1 MSEEEKKCAGN
12 CSSCGHKC
20 EDDGDRKM
28 RLALSKIKRQIVVM
42 SGKGGVGKS
51 TVSANLAMGK
61 STVSANLAMG
71 LSMEGYKVGLLDVDF
86 HGPSIPKMVNMESEQ
101 PLSDGEMIEPIT
113 AGTLKVMSLGML
125 LETPDSPVIWRGPM
139 KIAVVKQLLGEV
151 NWGELDFL
159 VIDCPPGTGDE
170 PLSVCQNLLES
181 GEAVIVTTPQQVA
194 ASDVAKSLN
203 FCNQLGFPVSGIVE
217 NMSTFICPK
226 CGEVHS
232 IFSTGAGEELAAKY
246 NVPFLGKLPLDPAIC
261 QGGDNGAPFVRMENS
276 PAADEFR
283 KMIAKLLDCQ

>member
-1 MSEEEKKCAGN
+1 MSEEEKKCSGN

-20 EDDGDRKM
+20 EDEGDRKM
-28 RLALSKIKRQIVVM
+28 RAALSKIKRQIVVM

-51 TVSANLAMGK
+51 TVSANLAM
-61 STVSANLAMG
+61 A
-71 LSMEGYKVGLLDVDF
+71 LSMEGFKVGLLDVDF

-113 AGTLKVMSLGML
+113 AGTLKVISLGMML
-125 LETPDSPVIWRGPM
+125 DAPDSPVIWRGPM

-181 GEAVIVTTPQQVA
+181 GEAIIVTTPQQVA
-194 ASDVAKSLN
+194 ATDVAKSLN
-203 FCNQLGFPVSGIVE
+203 FCNQLGFPVSGIIE

-226 CGEVHS
+226 CGEVTA
-232 IFSTGAGEELAAKY
+232 IFSTGAGEALAAKY

-261 QGGDNGAPFVRMENS
+261 QGGGQRNAICPSG
-276 PAADEFR
+276 
-283 KMIAKLLDCQ
+283 KLPCRR

>member
-20 EDDGDRKM
+20 EDEGDRKM

-51 TVSANLAMGK
+51 TVSANLAM
-61 STVSANLAMG
+61 A
-71 LSMEGYKVGLLDVDF
+71 LSMEGFKVGLLDVDF
-86 HGPSIPKMVNMESEQ
+86 HGPSIPKMVNMESAQ
-101 PLSDGEMIEPIT
+101 PLSDGEMIQPIT
-113 AGTLKVMSLGML
+113 AGNLKVMSLGMM

-151 NWGELDFL
+151 DWGELDFL

-170 PLSVCQNLLES
+170 PLSVCQNLLET

-194 ASDVAKSLN
+194 AADVSKSLN

-217 NMSTFICPK
+217 NMSTFICPH
-226 CGEVHS
+226 CGEVTAV
-232 IFSTGAGEELAAKY
+232 FSTGAGEELAAKY

-261 QGGDNGAPFVRMENS
+261 QGGDKGAPFVRMENS

-283 KMIAKLLDCQ
+283 KMVAKLMD

>member
-1 MSEEEKKCAGN
+1 MSDEEKKCSGN
-12 CSSCGHKC
+12 CSSCGHQC
-20 EDDGDRKM
+20 EDESDRKM
-28 RLALSKIKRQIVVM
+28 RQNLSKIKRQIVVM

-51 TVSANLAMGK
+51 TVSANLAM
-61 STVSANLAMG
+61 A
-71 LSMEGYKVGLLDVDF
+71 LSMEGFNVGLLDVDF
-86 HGPSIPKMVNMESEQ
+86 HGPSIPKMVNMENAQ
-101 PLSDGEMIEPIT
+101 PLSDGQMIEPVT
-113 AGTLKVMSLGML
+113 AGTLKVMSLGMM

-181 GEAVIVTTPQQVA
+181 GEAIIVTTPQQVA

-226 CGEVHS
+226 CGEVTA
-232 IFSTGAGEELAAKY
+232 IFSTGAGEELAARY

-261 QGGDNGAPFVRMENS
+261 QGGDSGTPFVRLEKS
-276 PAADEFR
+276 PAGDEFR
-283 KMIAKLLDCQ
+283 KIVAKLLEEEC

>member
-20 EDDGDRKM
+20 EDDSDRKM
-28 RLALSKIKRQIVVM
+28 RLSLSKIKRQLVVM

-51 TVSANLAMGK
+51 TVSANLAM
-61 STVSANLAMG
+61 A
-71 LSMEGYKVGLLDVDF
+71 LSMEGFKVGLLDVDF
-86 HGPSIPKMVNMESEQ
+86 QGPSIPKMVNMEKEQ

-113 AGTLKVMSLGML
+113 TGNLKVMSLGMM

-181 GEAVIVTTPQQVA
+181 GEAIIVTTPQQVA
-194 ASDVAKSLN
+194 ATDVSKSLN
-203 FCNQLGFPVSGIVE
+203 FCNQLGFPVSGIIE
-217 NMSTFICPK
+217 NMSTFICPH
-226 CGEVHS
+226 CGEVTA
-232 IFSTGAGEELAAKY
+232 IFSTGAGEELAKRY
-246 NVPFLGKLPLDPAIC
+246 EVPFLGKLPIDPAIC
-261 QGGDNGAPFVRMENS
+261 QGGDTGMPFVRLEKS

-283 KMIAKLLDCQ
+283 KMVGKLLEDN

>member
-1 MSEEEKKCAGN
+1 MSDEEKKCSGN
-12 CSSCGHKC
+12 CSSCGHQC
-20 EDDGDRKM
+20 EDESERKM
-28 RLALSKIKRQIVVM
+28 RQNLSKIKRQIVVM

-51 TVSANLAMGK
+51 TVSANLA
-61 STVSANLAMG
+61 VA
-71 LSMEGYKVGLLDVDF
+71 LSMEGFNVGLLDVDF
-86 HGPSIPKMVNMESEQ
+86 HGPSIPKMVNMENAQ
-101 PLSDGEMIEPIT
+101 PLSDGQMIEPVT
-113 AGTLKVMSLGML
+113 AGTLKVMSLGMM

-181 GEAVIVTTPQQVA
+181 GEAIIVTTPQQVA

-226 CGEVHS
+226 CGEVTA
-232 IFSTGAGEELAAKY
+232 IFSTGAGEELAARY
-246 NVPFLGKLPLDPAIC
+246 NVPFLGKLPIDPAIC
-261 QGGDNGAPFVRMENS
+261 QGGDTGTPFVRLEKS
-276 PAADEFR
+276 PAGDEFR
-283 KMIAKLLDCQ
+283 KIVAKLLEEEC

>member
-1 MSEEEKKCAGN
+1 MSDEEKKCAGN

-51 TVSANLAMGK
+51 TVSANLAM
-61 STVSANLAMG
+61 A
-71 LSMEGYKVGLLDVDF
+71 LSMEGFKVGLLDVDF
-86 HGPSIPKMVNMESEQ
+86 HGPSIPKMVNMESAQ

-113 AGTLKVMSLGML
+113 AGTLKVISLGMML
-125 LETPDSPVIWRGPM
+125 DSPDSPVIWRGPM

-181 GEAVIVTTPQQVA
+181 GEAIIVTTPQQVA
-194 ASDVAKSLN
+194 ATDVSKSLN
-203 FCNQLGFPVSGIVE
+203 FCNQLGFPVSGIIE
-217 NMSTFICPK
+217 NMSTFICPH
-226 CGEVHS
+226 CGEVTD

-246 NVPFLGKLPLDPAIC
+246 EVPFLGKLPLDPAIC
-261 QGGDNGAPFVRMENS
+261 KGGDSGAPFVRLEKS
-276 PAADEFR
+276 AAADEFR
-283 KMIAKLLDCQ
+283 KIVAKLLD

>member
-51 TVSANLAMGK
+51 TVSANLAM
-61 STVSANLAMG
+61 A
-71 LSMEGYKVGLLDVDF
+71 LSMEGFKVGLLDVDF

-113 AGTLKVMSLGML
+113 AGTLKVISLGMML
-125 LETPDSPVIWRGPM
+125 DAPDSPVIWRGPM

-203 FCNQLGFPVSGIVE
+203 FCTQLGFPVSGIIE

-226 CGEVHS
+226 CGEVTA
-232 IFSTGAGEELAAKY
+232 IFSTGAGEALAAKY

-261 QGGDNGAPFVRMENS
+261 QGGDSGAPFVRLENS
-276 PAADEFR
+276 PAAEEFR
-283 KMIAKLLDCQ
+283 KIVAKLLD

>member
-51 TVSANLAMGK
+51 TVSANLAM
-61 STVSANLAMG
+61 A
-71 LSMEGYKVGLLDVDF
+71 LSMEGFKVGLLDVDF
-86 HGPSIPKMVNMESEQ
+86 HGPSIPKMVNMEKEQ

-113 AGTLKVMSLGML
+113 TGNLQVMSLGMM

-139 KIAVVKQLLGEV
+139 KSAVVKQLLGEV

-181 GEAVIVTTPQQVA
+181 GEAIIVTTPQQVA
-194 ASDVAKSLN
+194 ATDVSKSLN
-203 FCNQLGFPVSGIVE
+203 FCNQLGFPVSGIIE
-217 NMSTFICPK
+217 NMSTFICPH
-226 CGEVHS
+226 CGEVTA
-232 IFSTGAGEELAAKY
+232 IFSTGAGEELAKRY
-246 NVPFLGKLPLDPAIC
+246 EVPFLGKLPIDPAIC
-261 QGGDNGAPFVRMENS
+261 QGGDTGMPFVRLEKS

-283 KMIAKLLDCQ
+283 KMVGKLLEDN

>member
-1 MSEEEKKCAGN
+1 MSDEEKKCSGN
-12 CSSCGHKC
+12 CSSCGHQC
-20 EDDGDRKM
+20 EDESERKM
-28 RLALSKIKRQIVVM
+28 RQNLSKIKRQIVVM

-51 TVSANLAMGK
+51 TVSANLA
-61 STVSANLAMG
+61 VA
-71 LSMEGYKVGLLDVDF
+71 LSMEGFNVGLLDVDF
-86 HGPSIPKMVNMESEQ
+86 HGPSIPKMVNMENAQ
-101 PLSDGEMIEPIT
+101 PLSDGQMIEPVT
-113 AGTLKVMSLGML
+113 AGTLKVMSLGMM

-181 GEAVIVTTPQQVA
+181 GEAIIVTTLQQVA

-226 CGEVHS
+226 CGEVTA
-232 IFSTGAGEELAAKY
+232 IFSTGAGEELAARY
-246 NVPFLGKLPLDPAIC
+246 NVPFLGKLPIDPAIC
-261 QGGDNGAPFVRMENS
+261 QGGDTGTPFVRLEKS
-276 PAADEFR
+276 PAGDEFR
-283 KMIAKLLDCQ
+283 KIVAKLLEEEC

>member
-1 MSEEEKKCAGN
+1 MSDEEKKCAGN

-51 TVSANLAMGK
+51 TVSANLAM
-61 STVSANLAMG
+61 A
-71 LSMEGYKVGLLDVDF
+71 LSMEGFKVGLLDVDF
-86 HGPSIPKMVNMESEQ
+86 HGPSIPKMVNMESAQ

-113 AGTLKVMSLGML
+113 AGTLKVISLGMML
-125 LETPDSPVIWRGPM
+125 DSPDSPVIWRGPM

-181 GEAVIVTTPQQVA
+181 GEAIIVTTPQQVA
-194 ASDVAKSLN
+194 ATDVSKSLN
-203 FCNQLGFPVSGIVE
+203 FCNQLGFPVSGIIE
-217 NMSTFICPK
+217 NMSTFICPH
-226 CGEVHS
+226 CGEVTD

-246 NVPFLGKLPLDPAIC
+246 QVPFLGKLPLDPAIC
-261 QGGDNGAPFVRMENS
+261 KGGDSGSPFVRLEKS
-276 PAADEFR
+276 AAADEFR
-283 KMIAKLLDCQ
+283 KIVAKLLD